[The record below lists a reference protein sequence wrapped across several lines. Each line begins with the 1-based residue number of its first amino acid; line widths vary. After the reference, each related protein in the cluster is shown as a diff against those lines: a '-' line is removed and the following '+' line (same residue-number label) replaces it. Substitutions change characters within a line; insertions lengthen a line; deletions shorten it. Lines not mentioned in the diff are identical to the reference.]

1 MEKRTLLIV
10 DDRDQSQEAEEIR
23 MTLKGNVDLEVI
35 QIKTSEPEFLDDDNN
50 IDLSKLKAIIE
61 DRIKGHHLDL
71 AVTDYKLSDDKY
83 NGLNIVDTLKSI
95 RPKLKIIL
103 YSGTLSDVL
112 KDIIGGDIKDTN
124 IDDVVKAVS
133 ELWKYGLIDFISRSD
148 YTNNVI
154 TYFKKNDSAT
164 LDDYFMRMLEKHS
177 DMKVNDI
184 YPPYKDKTLGE
195 IKKLLESGP
204 DPRATECMKEFVE
217 QTIAYLVK
225 VNEE

>member
-10 DDRDQSQEAEEIR
+10 DDRDQSKEAEEIK
-23 MTLKGNVDLEVI
+23 MALKGKVNLEVI
-35 QIKTSEPEFLDDDNN
+35 QIRTSEPEFLNDDNN

-61 DRIKGHHLDL
+61 DRVKGHHLDL
-71 AVTDYKLSDDKY
+71 AVTDYNLSDDKC
-83 NGLNIVDTLKSI
+83 NGLNVVKALKTI
-95 RPKLKIIL
+95 RSKLKLIL

-124 IDDVVKAVS
+124 TDDVVKAVS

-148 YTNNVI
+148 YTGNVI
-154 TYFKKNDSAT
+154 KYFNNNDSFT

-195 IKKLLESGP
+195 IKKLFESGS
-204 DPRATECMKEFVE
+204 DARATECMKEFVE

-225 VNEE
+225 

>member
-10 DDRDQSQEAEEIR
+10 DDRDQSKEAEEIK
-23 MTLKGNVDLEVI
+23 MALKDKVNLEVI
-35 QIKTSEPEFLDDDNN
+35 QIRTSEPEFLNDDNN
-50 IDLSKLKAIIE
+50 IDLSKLKTILESKIN
-61 DRIKGHHLDL
+61 GHHLDL
-71 AVTDYKLSDDKY
+71 VVTDYNLSDDMY

-103 YSGTLSDVL
+103 YSGALSDVL
-112 KDIIGGDIKDTN
+112 KDIMNGDIKNKNTDE
-124 IDDVVKAVS
+124 VVKAVS
-133 ELWKYGLIDFISRSD
+133 KLWEYGLIDFIPRGN
-148 YTNNVI
+148 YTENAI
-154 TYFKKNDSAT
+154 KYFKSDSFT

-177 DMKVNDI
+177 DMKVNSI

-195 IKKLLESGP
+195 IKKLFESGP